1 MLFTGHK
8 PKSLHLC
15 SLLFALCSLLSQ
27 IGFAVSKSPV
37 EAQVLSSD
45 NQGLTFTVSV
55 DSVTR
60 LPGGTGAEYSIVT
73 FPAAANFAAQG
84 EPDLPVRPL
93 AIGLPPTGEFRIQ
106 ASGSGEELISGIDV
120 VPVPRYVR
128 DQPSFKPGPVYDQDA
143 FFPSDLVKVED
154 IGWVRGVRTA
164 RLRVSP
170 VQYNPRRHLCRV
182 YHEVT
187 VQVRFAKPAVANGR
201 GQPLVSEAETGAVP
215 NDILLNGALARG
227 WAVPL
232 DTGVVRNF
240 FSIAPTWYRIK
251 IDSTGVYKLAYSDLK
266 QAGID
271 PSVLDP
277 RTVRLFTVGEHVPN
291 QAPDSMIEVPLSF
304 QGKRDSVFGTGDYF
318 IFFGQSSSHWNIGY
332 SQFESNL
339 YTPYNYYWLT
349 WGGAPGRRIAAQSS
363 PPGSGAPAHLGN
375 VRQRVEYDS
384 LCPARSGM
392 LWVWH
397 ELDKDENQVAESATF
412 DLPMN
417 QPEQLDRLMLSLYS
431 IDPLAAGY
439 VSIPLKVYFN
449 DARLDSLTMGL
460 RGAGNPL
467 NLVYPFDSIGV
478 QPLRDR
484 NAVKLVITGTSLL
497 TMFLDY
503 IELTYHCNL
512 NLKSGTQEF
521 TPDPGASGLVIKN
534 AGAQP
539 FILDITR
546 PENPKLVT
554 DVQLRGDS
562 AAFANTGGDSAA
574 YFAVLP
580 NRLRKPLEIL
590 HRTPGNTKL
599 PSLAADY
606 FIIAPDNMYDAVQL
620 LQRYRTGNVRGIPNA
635 RVQTVKLSELYDDFS
650 FGLEEPGAIKAFFAL
665 KRPQYGLLIGD
676 ATYDYRNNLGLNPGP
691 GVPPYE
697 VGADLD
703 PQVYSE
709 AAYALDAWYAD
720 FEGQGQS
727 PDMIIGRLT
736 VRTPEEFRSYFD
748 KLVTYEHG
756 DFGFWNKRFVL
767 LADDEILGSD
777 DWTKPQFEDPLRQY
791 HIPACEDMGAL
802 AGPGMDLVKVYLT
815 DYPLLNVNDKQGAR
829 DALFQQLDNGALL
842 WVFFGHG
849 AGFQLC
855 HERAMGIDDI
865 PRLNNGHKNF
875 FAYFG
880 SCGVGRWE
888 DTKNECIAEELVRK
902 TDGAIATV
910 GATKGTSPLSNED
923 LCRRMLSVVFAG
935 DSTAGRAFYAG
946 SFVGD
951 KLYHYFGDPALVLQL
966 PLMDTATVTTPDT
979 IRAGAQFSYAAGLP
993 FVTGGYAV
1001 AASATAELRQYSS
1014 PWLTTS
1020 YVLPSGSRPVPSTGG
1035 QPPFAAPDAEFL
1047 NAIGRV
1053 QAGHLSGFARV
1064 PNQFVGSHSGPHGS
1078 YTPIPKTARVS
1089 VLAWDDTHCYSLLRD
1104 TLALD
1109 TIPAVSTD
1117 HKGPEVKLLADG
1129 KEIFDGDY
1137 LPQNFQLGARITD
1150 SSGVLIAP
1158 VSQFSPSMYFYVN
1171 DATQR
1176 TAVADQF
1183 NYDIGSS
1190 TTGSFACPVTLDLA
1204 DDTIY
1209 VLAADNFLNRTVAR
1223 RAVHTRFGGVVQ
1235 IDNPLVYPNPVSG
1248 SGYFTFNLNQAARVE
1263 IDIHTISG
1271 RLVRRIENQD
1281 CQLGYN
1287 QISWDGTDGQGVRL
1301 PNGIYLYR
1309 LLAQSSDASSGSN
1322 RQTSDRVLEKFIV
1335 KH

>member
-1 MLFTGHK
+1 MS
-8 PKSLHLC
+8 P
-15 SLLFALCSLLSQ
+15 A
-27 IGFAVSKSPV
+27 PV

-45 NQGLTFTVSV
+45 NKGLTFTVSV

-60 LPGGTGAEYSIVT
+60 LPGGTGADYSTIT

-93 AIGLPPTGEFRIQ
+93 AIGLPGTGEIRVT
-106 ASGSGEELISGIDV
+106 ASGADEELISGIDV
-120 VPVPRYVR
+120 APVPGYAR

-143 FFPSDLVKVED
+143 FFPNDLVKVED
-154 IGWVRGVRTA
+154 IGWVRGVRVA
-164 RLRVSP
+164 RLRVAP

-187 VQVRFAKPAVANGR
+187 VQVRFMKPAPA
-201 GQPLVSEAETGAVP
+201 QTTTAIEPA
-215 NDILLNGALARG
+215 NDILLNGALARS
-227 WAVPL
+227 WAVPM

-240 FSIAPTWYRIK
+240 FDLAQMWYRIR
-251 IDSTGVYKLAYSDLK
+251 IDTTGVYKLAYNDLK

-271 PSVLDP
+271 PSIVDP
-277 RTVRLFTVGEHVPN
+277 RTIRLFTVGEHTLN
-291 QAPDSMIEVPLSF
+291 FAPDSMIEVPLGF

-318 IFFGQSSSHWNIGY
+318 IFFGQSSSHWNVGY
-332 SQFESNL
+332 SRFEPNS
-339 YTPYNYYWLT
+339 YTRYNYYWLT
-349 WGGAPGRRIAAQSS
+349 WGGAAGRRMAAQSS
-363 PPGSGAPAHLGN
+363 PPGNGAPAHLGI

-392 LWVWH
+392 LWVWK
-397 ELDKDENQVAESATF
+397 ELTKTENQVAESAMF

-417 QPEQLDRLMLSLYS
+417 QPEQLDRLMIRLYS
-431 IDPLAAGY
+431 INPDPDHISNVA
-439 VSIPLKVYFN
+439 IPLKVYFN
-449 DARLDSLTMGL
+449 DALLDSLTMGL

-467 NLVYPFDSIGV
+467 DLVYRFDSIGV
-478 QPLRDR
+478 QPLLDR
-484 NAVKLVITGTSLL
+484 NAVKLVITGPSLL
-497 TMFLDY
+497 TMYLDY
-503 IELTYHCNL
+503 AELTYHCNL
-512 NLKSGTQEF
+512 TLKSGTQEF
-521 TPDPGASGLVIKN
+521 TPDPGVGGLVVKN
-534 AGAQP
+534 AGSQP

-546 PENPKLVT
+546 PESPARVT
-554 DVQLRGDS
+554 DVLLRGDS
-562 AAFANTGGDSAA
+562 AAFANAGGDSAA
-574 YFAVLP
+574 YFAALP
-580 NRLRKPLEIL
+580 NRLRKPLEIV
-590 HRTPGNTKL
+590 HRTPGNTKQS
-599 PSLAADY
+599 SLAADY

-676 ATYDYRNNLGLNPGP
+676 ATYDYRDNLGLNTPP

-703 PQVYSE
+703 PQVYSS
-709 AAYALDAWYAD
+709 AAYALDAWYGD
-720 FEGQGQS
+720 FEGNGQS
-727 PDMIIGRLT
+727 PDMVIGRLT
-736 VRTPEEFRSYFD
+736 ARTPEEFRRYYD
-748 KLVTYEHG
+748 KLVAYEHG

-767 LADDEILGSD
+767 LADDEIKGSWDPVRGRDELG
-777 DWTKPQFEDPLRQY
+777 QY

-802 AGPGMDLVKVYLT
+802 AGKGIQLVKVYLT
-815 DYPLLNVNDKQGAR
+815 EYPLVNINDKPGAR
-829 DALFQQLDNGALL
+829 DELFRQLDNGALL

-888 DTKNECIAEELVRK
+888 DTKNECVAEELVRK

-923 LCRRMLSVVFAG
+923 LCRRMLRVVFTG
-935 DSTAGRAFYAG
+935 DSTAGRAFLTG

-966 PLMDTATVTTPDT
+966 PPAETMPVVTPDT
-979 IRAGAQFSYAAGLP
+979 VHAGSRFNYSAGLP
-993 FVTGGYAV
+993 FADGNYAVTGFAD
-1001 AASATAELRQYSS
+1001 TKLRRYSS
-1014 PWLTTS
+1014 IWLTTS
-1020 YVLPSGSRPVPSTGG
+1020 YVLPGDEYFRGLGPVR
-1035 QPPFAAPDAEFL
+1035 
-1047 NAIGRV
+1047 N
-1053 QAGHLSGFARV
+1053 QALSGTASV
-1064 PNQFVGSHSGPHGS
+1064 PNQFVGARTVSNGS
-1078 YTPIPKTARVS
+1078 YTPVPRTSRVS
-1089 VLAWDDTHCYSLLRD
+1089 VLAWDGTRCYSLMRD
-1104 TLALD
+1104 TLLLD
-1109 TIPAVSTD
+1109 TVPAQTTD
-1117 HKGPEVKLLADG
+1117 HKGPEVRVLADG

-1137 LPQNFQLGARITD
+1137 LPQNFQLGARIAD

-1158 VSQFSPSMYFYVN
+1158 VSRFSPSMYFYVN

-1190 TTGSFACPVTLDLA
+1190 IAGSFAYPVALDLV

-1209 VLAADNFLNRTVAR
+1209 VATADNFLNRTIAR
-1223 RAVHTRFGGVVQ
+1223 RVVHTRFGEVVQ

-1248 SGYFTFNLNQAARVE
+1248 NCWFTFSLNRAARVE

-1271 RLVRRIENQD
+1271 RLARRIENQD

-1287 QISWDGTDGQGVRL
+1287 QVSWDGTDAQGVRL

-1309 LLAQSSDASSGSN
+1309 LLAQSSDASSGAS
-1322 RQTSDRVLEKFIV
+1322 RQTSDQVLEKFIV
-1335 KH
+1335 KR